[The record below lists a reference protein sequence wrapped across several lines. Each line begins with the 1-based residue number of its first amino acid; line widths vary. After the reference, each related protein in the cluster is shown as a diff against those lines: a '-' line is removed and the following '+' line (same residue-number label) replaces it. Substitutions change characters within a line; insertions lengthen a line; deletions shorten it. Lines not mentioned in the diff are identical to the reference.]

1 MQGVAA
7 SFVIASR
14 ADGKIGISARSLGE
28 LNVQLVME
36 ELGGGG
42 HLTNAA
48 CQLDVEY
55 SGRSRRNSKSRIRIQ
70 NGKGKF
76 IMKVIFLKDVKGK
89 GKKGEVKEVSVGYAQ
104 NFLLKNNLAVEATAG
119 NISKLEGQKNRVAKD
134 AAEELAEAKVLKEQI
149 DKITVEMKAKS
160 GEGGRLF
167 GSITTKQIAE
177 ALNKTEG
184 IKVDRRK
191 MELPDAIRALGF
203 TNVPIKIHPE
213 VTATLK
219 VHVIEE

>member
-1 MQGVAA
+1 
-7 SFVIASR
+7 
-14 ADGKIGISARSLGE
+14 
-28 LNVQLVME
+28 
-36 ELGGGG
+36 
-42 HLTNAA
+42 
-48 CQLDVEY
+48 
-55 SGRSRRNSKSRIRIQ
+55 
-70 NGKGKF
+70 
-76 IMKVIFLKDVKGK
+76 MKVILLKDVKSIGAK
-89 GKKGEVKEVSVGYAQ
+89 GDVKEVSVGYAQ
-104 NFLLKNNLAVEATAG
+104 NFLLKNNLAVEATPG
-119 NISKLEGQKNRVAKD
+119 NISRLEGQKNRVAKD

-203 TNVPIKIHPE
+203 TNVPIRIHSD

-219 VHVIEE
+219 VHVVEE